1 MKKERKTRK
10 QRGRPSLPNALV
22 IEKKGDVSYAKILNR
37 IKKDQ
42 ALKDA
47 GTCIQKVRRT
57 NTGNLLIVL
66 KKESS
71 GMAPK
76 LHKAME
82 GVLGSEAVVRSRIQE
97 IDLEIKD
104 IDEVTMKEEDL
115 EVIQ

>member
-1 MKKERKTRK
+1 M
-10 QRGRPSLPNALV
+10 
-22 IEKKGDVSYAKILNR
+22 SYAEILNR

-66 KKESS
+66 KKESL

-104 IDEVTMKEEDL
+104 IDEVTMKEEGL
-115 EVIQ
+115 EAIQQELSADGSVTLSSR